1 MNLVRALGE
10 IAGSDTGARHGL
22 RLYRDE
28 TEAEHVTYRDLY
40 ISAGRVADGLVEHGV
55 TPGERVAITLPT
67 SAGFARAFFGVL
79 AAGAVPVPL
88 PPPVR
93 FTRLELHLNRI
104 ALAMRQSK
112 VRRVLSDG
120 PLSRLIEPVLGGTG
134 GEFDVHD
141 VAEVEAAATSEVYD
155 PAPAESPAL
164 IQYTSGTSRQP
175 RGVVLSHANLL
186 ANIASITE
194 GLDVTDQD
202 VSCSWLPLFHDMGL
216 IGTLLAPAL
225 TGADCL
231 LMPPEDFLRDPGRW
245 LRMISRHRGT
255 ATTAPNSGYLYALR
269 RTSPEQVAELDLSS
283 WRVALNGAEPV
294 DPELLR
300 RFTGHFAPAGFRSTA
315 FLPVYG
321 LAEGS
326 LAVTFTA
333 LGRPTR
339 SVFARRD
346 HLAVGKVEIVPAGR
360 ANGEARE
367 LVSVGV
373 PVARTEV
380 RLVGDDGLEVTGE
393 DRVGEI
399 QIRGAAVMREY
410 EADAA
415 ATSATVLE
423 DGWVA
428 TGDIGFRQRGEL
440 FMVGRKKE
448 MIIVFGQNY
457 YASDIEA
464 VAGGVPGVTNG
475 AVLAAALRTAE
486 GEGLA
491 LIAETKE
498 SSPEEQAALVAR
510 LRLAVS
516 DAVGLS
522 PRKVILLR
530 RGGLP
535 RTSSGKLRRHGLDE
549 LLAMDEG

>member
-28 TEAEHVTYRDLY
+28 TEAEQVTYRDLY

-155 PAPAESPAL
+155 PAPAGSPAL

-522 PRKVILLR
+522 PRKVLLLR